1 MNSLRIG
8 SLSHLS
14 NLGKGCALTLF
25 AASAACS
32 SSSTPVTGGTAPPVS
47 DAGVTSAAAGKVMDG
62 TGAACTPQTDETL
75 ATKIM
80 VHVYWPASTAAAA
93 VPKTS
98 PVVES
103 IWLLSTYKIGSD
115 KKITGTTQTCGNKTP
130 VISLTMLGSES
141 EGLASG
147 TAQVQITFPDSSW
160 AGTPTTAITGTLGGW
175 NTGASVTIDPVVTL
189 YGIKAS
195 SPLVDGSMKWPASY
209 TAIPAT
215 DLTYADGG
223 AYVVGTGEPGILA
236 IPLDSPFY
244 RPATA
249 LTLMAPFAPKADQ
262 LDLVTRTEVSF
273 YGTSSS
279 CTEQKGQA
287 FVTQLNNHVV
297 GCRVE
302 NDGGPCTSDE
312 YGFIDQNTTQYVPLD
327 ATFDAKTLT
336 AGATCADVLTALP

>member
-1 MNSLRIG
+1 
-8 SLSHLS
+8 
-14 NLGKGCALTLF
+14 LGKGCALTLF

-223 AYVVGTGEPGILA
+223 A
-236 IPLDSPFY
+236 
-244 RPATA
+244 
-249 LTLMAPFAPKADQ
+249 
-262 LDLVTRTEVSF
+262 
-273 YGTSSS
+273 
-279 CTEQKGQA
+279 
-287 FVTQLNNHVV
+287 
-297 GCRVE
+297 
-302 NDGGPCTSDE
+302 
-312 YGFIDQNTTQYVPLD
+312 
-327 ATFDAKTLT
+327 
-336 AGATCADVLTALP
+336 